1 MTGDDGSWVLS
12 QDEDVEAHALRRRGW
27 SIAAIARHLNR
38 DRRTIKAYL
47 TGERAVG
54 YRRQPVA
61 AFVQFLDYCR
71 LGLNDDPHLW
81 SSVLFDEIVA
91 LGYLGGY
98 LTFTRALRRHEVR
111 PHCEPCHRSDG
122 CDVAIIETVLCVSDT
137 TDSLAAVAEA
147 STHAMIDALGWR
159 GEVLH
164 GSELPSGTGRSQ
176 RLADLSAVIGASR
189 YLCGTGGMRY
199 IEPELLHEQGIEVAP
214 FATPTDGG
222 IWTGARKVSALRSLT
237 VSGPDAVREL
247 I

>member
-1 MTGDDGSWVLS
+1 VLS
-12 QDEDVEAHALRRRGW
+12 QGEDVEAHALRRRGW

-47 TGERAVG
+47 TGERTVG

-98 LTFTRALRRHEVR
+98 STFTRALRRHEVR

-137 TDSLAAVAEA
+137 ADSLAAVAEA

-189 YLCGTGGMRY
+189 YVCGAGGMRY
-199 IEPELLHEQGIEVAP
+199 IEPELLHEQGIEVAL

-237 VSGPDAVREL
+237 VFGPDAVREL